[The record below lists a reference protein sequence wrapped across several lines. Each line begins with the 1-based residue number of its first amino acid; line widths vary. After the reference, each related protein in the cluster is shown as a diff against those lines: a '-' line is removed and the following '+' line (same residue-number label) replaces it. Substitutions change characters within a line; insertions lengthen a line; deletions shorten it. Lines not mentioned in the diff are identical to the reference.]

1 MTEQLENT
9 NDQIA
14 SSKIHSIGINQNF
27 LTSVLIST
35 LFVLGTSCSSPKI
48 SGGSYDQI
56 FLDAQTQFMVF
67 FPSVI
72 CKDMQSE
79 TLINIPEFNSGATE
93 IRLKQ
98 LAENVIHEKG
108 WHLIKLPDDK
118 RNAILTKEVTQ
129 DVFRDA
135 FSNNTYKFLERTE
148 KKYGHILVI
157 FITADVL
164 IGPVEDIN
172 VRSGEVTLT
181 RKNRTIIK
189 AKIIDVQ
196 TKTIPWRNSVQIRE
210 EMPNPENRSLEKAI
224 KLIFSTLN
232 VRKENL

>member
-1 MTEQLENT
+1 MEQLENT

-14 SSKIHSIGINQNF
+14 CSKIQSISINQSF
-27 LTSVLIST
+27 LKSVLFSA
-35 LFVLGTSCSSPKI
+35 LFILGTSCSSPKI
-48 SGGSYDQI
+48 SGGSYDQF
-56 FLDAQTQFMVF
+56 FLDAQAQFIVF
-67 FPSVI
+67 FPSVF

-79 TLINIPEFNSGATE
+79 TLINIPEFNSEATE
-93 IRLKQ
+93 IHLKK
-98 LAENVIHEKG
+98 LAENAIHEKG
-108 WHLIKLPDDK
+108 WHIIKIPDDELDST
-118 RNAILTKEVTQ
+118 LTKEVTQ
-129 DVFRDA
+129 GVFRDA
-135 FSNNTYKFLERTE
+135 FSNNTYKFLERVE

-164 IGPVEDIN
+164 LGPVEDIN

-189 AKIIDVQ
+189 AKIIDAQ
-196 TKTIPWRNSVQIRE
+196 TKTIPWRNSIQIRE
-210 EMPNPENRSLEKAI
+210 EMPNPENRSLEKAT